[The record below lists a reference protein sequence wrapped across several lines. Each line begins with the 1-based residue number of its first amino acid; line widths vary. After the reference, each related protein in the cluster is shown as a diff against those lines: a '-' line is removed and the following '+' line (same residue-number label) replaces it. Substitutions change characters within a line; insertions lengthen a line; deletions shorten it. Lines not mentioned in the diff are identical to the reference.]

1 MGFYKGTNKE
11 GHMGGNIGSVPR
23 TLATQHQIVGVIY
36 SESSPALE
44 LPSKLLFLEEAEEFQ
59 LLGQKRHV
67 AVHTHTTL
75 ILNAPPT
82 QSTIRL
88 LPYIHMGWSVLLGQ
102 TVRSMLSW
110 TLVVLLGNCLP
121 LGLHRQLATHHEAH
135 MGGIRLGE
143 GRRWQGG

>member
-1 MGFYKGTNKE
+1 MGS
-11 GHMGGNIGSVPR
+11 NIGSVPR
-23 TLATQHQIVGVIY
+23 TLDTQHLIVGVTY

-44 LPSKLLFLEEAEEFQ
+44 LPSKLPFLREVDGFE

-75 ILNAPPT
+75 ILNVPPT

-88 LPYIHMGWSVLLGQ
+88 LPYIHMGRSVLLGQ

-135 MGGIRLGE
+135 MGDMTLGE

>member
-1 MGFYKGTNKE
+1 MGS
-11 GHMGGNIGSVPR
+11 NIGSVPG
-23 TLATQHQIVGVIY
+23 TLDTQHLIVGVTY
-36 SESSPALE
+36 SESSRALE
-44 LPSKLLFLEEAEEFQ
+44 LPSKLLFLEEVEEFE

-88 LPYIHMGWSVLLGQ
+88 LPYIHMGRSVLLGQ

-110 TLVVLLGNCLP
+110 TLVVLLGKCLP

-135 MGGIRLGE
+135 MGITLGE